1 MQLQDTLDGFTSEL
15 IASGKIPDN
24 VVAGLMENIR
34 EQVESGQADRA
45 LKAGEIAP
53 SFVLKDAEGETV
65 DSKALIAKGPLVL
78 SFYRGVW
85 CGYCNLE
92 LKALEEARGEIEAR
106 GASLVAISLQT
117 AANSRKSARENGL
130 GFPILIDAGGKL
142 SEAFGLRYKLSPKM
156 IEFYKDLGNDLE
168 VFNGDDSWML
178 PMPGRYVL
186 GQDGV
191 VAYAEINPDFTKRP
205 DPSELYPVLEQLA
218 RSRAA

>member
-1 MQLQDTLDGFTSEL
+1 MQLQDRLDGLTNEL
-15 IASGKIPDN
+15 IASGKIPDH
-24 VVAGLMENIR
+24 VVAGLMESIR

-45 LKAGEIAP
+45 LKAGETAP
-53 SFVLKDAEGETV
+53 SFVLKDADGETV

-92 LKALEEARGEIEAR
+92 LKALEKARGEIEAR
-106 GASLVAISLQT
+106 GASLVAISMQT

-130 GFPILIDAGGKL
+130 SFPILIDAGGKL
-142 SEAFGLRYKLSPKM
+142 SEAVGLRHKLSPKM
-156 IEFYKDLGNDLE
+156 IGFYKDLGNDLE

-178 PMPGRYVL
+178 PMPGRYVI